1 MTDYNGASTGA
12 VSRLGQVN
20 GANDAKALF
29 LKVFA
34 GEVLTAF
41 NTNNISHLLVCQL
54 LPL

>member
-1 MTDYNGASTGA
+1 MADAYT

-20 GANDAKALF
+20 QAGDDKEIF

-41 NTNNISHLLVCQL
+41 EGSNVTLDKHIVRTIKSGS
-54 LPL
+54 